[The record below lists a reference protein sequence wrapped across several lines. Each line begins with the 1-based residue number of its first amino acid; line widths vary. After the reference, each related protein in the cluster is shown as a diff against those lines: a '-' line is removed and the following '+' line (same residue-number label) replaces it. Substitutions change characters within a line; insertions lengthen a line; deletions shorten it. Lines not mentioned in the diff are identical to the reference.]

1 MFMTR
6 PSSRLLLAL
15 AVLTAAAGS
24 AWAEKADR
32 SKPLVVESDN
42 QKAVSVDL
50 AKKTTTLQ
58 GNVSVSQGTLLIRAD
73 RMEIKEDAA
82 GRYLATAQ
90 AGSGRLAVFRQKRDK
105 VEEFIE
111 GQADRIEYDGATERV
126 RLIGNAKLRLLRAGA
141 ASDEATASTIV
152 YDQRADTITFEG
164 GTTTAGTPGKARL
177 VFVPRETPA
186 AEPAASAASGAAR

>member
-15 AVLTAAAGS
+15 AVLTASAGS

-50 AKKTTTLQ
+50 AKKITTLQ

-90 AGSGRLAVFRQKRDK
+90 AGAGRLAVFRQKRDK

-141 ASDEATASTIV
+141 ASDEATASTII
-152 YDQRADTITFEG
+152 YDQRADTISFEG

-177 VFVPRETPA
+177 VFVPRESP
-186 AEPAASAASGAAR
+186 AEPAASAASGATR

>member
-15 AVLTAAAGS
+15 AVSTAAAGS

-32 SKPLVVESDN
+32 TKPLVVESDN

-50 AKKTTTLQ
+50 AKKITTLQ

-90 AGSGRLAVFRQKRDK
+90 AGAGRLAVFRQKRDK

-164 GTTTAGTPGKARL
+164 GTATTGTPGKARL

>member
-1 MFMTR
+1 
-6 PSSRLLLAL
+6 
-15 AVLTAAAGS
+15 
-24 AWAEKADR
+24 
-32 SKPLVVESDN
+32 
-42 QKAVSVDL
+42 
-50 AKKTTTLQ
+50 
-58 GNVSVSQGTLLIRAD
+58 
-73 RMEIKEDAA
+73 MEIKEDAA

-90 AGSGRLAVFRQKRDK
+90 AGAGRLAVFRQKRDK

-164 GTTTAGTPGKARL
+164 GTTMAGTPGKARL
-177 VFVPRETPA
+177 VFVPREPPA

>member
-1 MFMTR
+1 MTR

-15 AVLTAAAGS
+15 AVSTAAAGS

-32 SKPLVVESDN
+32 TKPLVVESDN

-50 AKKTTTLQ
+50 AKKITTLQ

-90 AGSGRLAVFRQKRDK
+90 AGAGRLAVFRQKRDK

-164 GTTTAGTPGKARL
+164 GTATTGTPGKARL

>member
-1 MFMTR
+1 MTR

-15 AVLTAAAGS
+15 AVWTAAAGS

-32 SKPLVVESDN
+32 TKPLVVESDN

-50 AKKTTTLQ
+50 AKKITTLQ

-90 AGSGRLAVFRQKRDK
+90 AGSGRLAVFRQKRDQ

-111 GQADRIEYDGATERV
+111 GQADRIEYDGAKEQV
-126 RLIGNAKLRLLRAGA
+126 RLIGNAKLRVLRTGA
-141 ASDEATASTIV
+141 ASDEATASAIV
-152 YDQRADTITFEG
+152 YDQRTDTVSLEG
-164 GTTTAGTPGKARL
+164 GQTALGKPSKVTV
-177 VFVPRETPA
+177 VFTPREPV
-186 AEPAASAASGAAR
+186 ASAPAASGAPR